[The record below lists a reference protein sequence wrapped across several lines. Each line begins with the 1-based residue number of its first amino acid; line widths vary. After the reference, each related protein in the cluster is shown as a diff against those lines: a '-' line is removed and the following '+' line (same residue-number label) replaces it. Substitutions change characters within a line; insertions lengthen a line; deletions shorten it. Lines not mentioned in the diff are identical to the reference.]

1 MLNLVDIM
9 GFVFLLLNSNHLN
22 HWGQFLRIAGFLLIC
37 GDEISWIP
45 QFSVSVR
52 KAFFK
57 ICFQQGCKF
66 LGDLGP
72 PMNTVKI
79 ETPQVLMIP

>member
-1 MLNLVDIM
+1 M
-9 GFVFLLLNSNHLN
+9 FLWNHLN

-37 GDEISWIP
+37 GDEISWML
-45 QFSVSVR
+45 QFSVLVR

-72 PMNTVKI
+72 PMNTAKI